1 MRMITSFVAGYVL
14 VLMASD
20 VDCFSRSGRKGCSV
34 EVRSRTTSYLTS
46 HIQPVYQPYL
56 TLCQGYRLCSKY
68 RTTYKVSQ
76 RPAYRKVSQ
85 PIYTCCPR
93 WKWGVVSHRLGCN
106 IVCHPPCQNG
116 GTCSHLNKCSCT
128 PGWTGRFCQ
137 TDVDECA
144 GRTHGCSHFC
154 LNVAGSHRCG
164 CPQGYELRMDGKT
177 CQAFP
182 TDAPPAATTLAEN
195 SNSVLQEDVK
205 ELKIRMAALEEKFQ
219 LAMAPF
225 LKVDLPEGT
234 TQIDPLGLLVHSLQQ
249 LERIDSL
256 SEQISFLEER
266 LETCSCKNER

>member
-1 MRMITSFVAGYVL
+1 MRIITSFLAGYVL
-14 VLMASD
+14 ILMVSD
-20 VDCFSRSGRKGCSV
+20 VDCFSRSGRKACSV

-68 RTTYKVSQ
+68 RTAYKVSQ
-76 RPAYRKVSQ
+76 RPAYRKISQ

-93 WKWGVVSHRLGCN
+93 WKWGVASHRLGCN
-106 IVCHPPCQNG
+106 IICHPPCQNG
-116 GTCSHLNKCSCT
+116 GTCSFLNMCSCT

-144 GRTHGCSHFC
+144 GGTHGCSQVC

-164 CPQGYELRMDGKT
+164 CHRGYELQMDGKS
-177 CQAFP
+177 CKAFP
-182 TDAPPAATTLAEN
+182 TDAPPASSPVEN
-195 SNSVLQEDVK
+195 SNPMLQEDVK
-205 ELKIRMAALEEKFQ
+205 ELKTRMAALEEKFQ
-219 LAMAPF
+219 QAMAPF

-234 TQIDPLGLLVHSLQQ
+234 TQMDPLGLLIHSLQQ